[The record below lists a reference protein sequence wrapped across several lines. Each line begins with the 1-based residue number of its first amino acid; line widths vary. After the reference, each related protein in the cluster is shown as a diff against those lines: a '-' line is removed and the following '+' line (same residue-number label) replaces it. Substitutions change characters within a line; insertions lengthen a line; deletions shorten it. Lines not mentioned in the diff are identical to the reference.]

1 MIKDLN
7 LMEGQE
13 DLRIVE
19 HLDMHKLP
27 ESGQRL
33 RLRVRAYLICIL
45 RMVRREKSTTRT
57 CNVSSWRQQQAA
69 KASRTKH

>member
-19 HLDMHKLP
+19 HLDMHKPASLNI
-27 ESGQRL
+27 STCTNF
-33 RLRVRAYLICIL
+33 LRVYN
-45 RMVRREKSTTRT
+45 K
-57 CNVSSWRQQQAA
+57 
-69 KASRTKH
+69 

>member
-27 ESGQRL
+27 ESGARHHPDGNACGCK
-33 RLRVRAYLICIL
+33 RVR
-45 RMVRREKSTTRT
+45 T
-57 CNVSSWRQQQAA
+57 
-69 KASRTKH
+69 